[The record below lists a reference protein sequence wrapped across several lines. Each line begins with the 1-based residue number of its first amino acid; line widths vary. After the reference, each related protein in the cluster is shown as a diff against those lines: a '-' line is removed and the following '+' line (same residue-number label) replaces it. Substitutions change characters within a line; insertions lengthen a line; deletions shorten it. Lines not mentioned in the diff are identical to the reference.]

1 MRKFIKQMLQNHA
14 FQKKT
19 ALVDNNYQYTY
30 RDLLQKVND
39 YEKLLLNNGIE
50 KKTVIIYG
58 DFDINSVTMFLALL
72 ITGNVVT
79 LMNNDNRENSE
90 LQKTIGANFIFD
102 HVTENI
108 IKLADNKLPSLTAKL
123 FHQNESGIIFFTS
136 GTTGKPKAILH
147 SATKLLKKY
156 EFSKKSYITLGFLLF
171 DHIAGIDTLLYTLFA
186 HGALVRI
193 TDRSPDNVYE
203 TLRENHVEVFPTSP
217 SFLTMLIIRSLWNS
231 SELPN
236 FKIITFGS
244 ERMADET
251 LKKTKI
257 MLGTEVRAI
266 QKYGITE
273 MGSPIVKSKPN
284 DPLWI
289 SIDRRTTDYKIEN
302 GVLFLKASTS
312 MLGYIYP
319 DRCEEF
325 NGWFNTQDKVE
336 VDGEWIKIL
345 GRTTDIINVGGQ
357 KVYPAE
363 VESVLLEMDNI
374 NDVSVFSKDNPIMG
388 KIVAAKINLEDDE
401 PVNSLKKRIRK
412 YCKSRLESFKIPA
425 YIKITKEKQVSDRF
439 KKVRK

>member
-1 MRKFIKQMLQNHA
+1 MLQNQA
-14 FQKKT
+14 LQKKI
-19 ALVDNNYQYTY
+19 ALVDNNCQYTY
-30 RDLLQKVND
+30 RDLLLKVND

-50 KKTVIIYG
+50 NKTVIIYG

-72 ITGNVVT
+72 ITGNVVA

-102 HVTENI
+102 HITENI
-108 IKLADNKLPSLTAKL
+108 TKLADNKVRSLTAKL
-123 FHQNESGIIFFTS
+123 FHQNESGIIFFSS

-156 EFSKKSYITLGFLLF
+156 QFSKKPYRTLGFLLF

-186 HGALVRI
+186 NGTLVRL

-203 TLRENHVEVFPTSP
+203 TLREKHVEVFPTSP
-217 SFLTMLIIRSLWNS
+217 SFLTMLIIRYLWNS
-231 SELPN
+231 SELPDL
-236 FKIITFGS
+236 KIITFGS
-244 ERMADET
+244 ERMTDET
-251 LKKTKI
+251 LKKTI
-257 MLGTEVRAI
+257 SMLGTGVRVI
-266 QKYGITE
+266 QKYGVTE
-273 MGSPIVKSKPN
+273 MGSPIVKSKPD

-302 GVLFLKASTS
+302 GVLFLKGSTS
-312 MLGYIYP
+312 MLGYIFH

-363 VESVLLEMDNI
+363 VESILLEMDNI
-374 NDVSVFSKDNPIMG
+374 IDVTVYSKNNPIMG
-388 KIVAAKINLEDDE
+388 KVVAAKINLQNEE
-401 PVNSLKKRIRK
+401 SSFELKKRIRK
-412 YCKSRLESFKIPA
+412 YCKDKMESYKIPA
-425 YIKITKEKQVSDRF
+425 FIEISKEKQITDRF
-439 KKVRK
+439 KKVRL